1 MPALHAVRPA
11 PQARRTRP
19 PADPEPAGIAPL
31 VERMLGAAMQRFEA
45 EADAARTEAEAV
57 VARATE
63 RSSELLLSVSSL
75 RTMLHAAPGG
85 RLVELA
91 GPQEGAASAI
101 GAWSPSM
108 PGTDRPVTAVGVE
121 DSTQL
126 HTLFWGDDTN
136 RPVRRRLHRWMQRPA
151 T

>member
-19 PADPEPAGIAPL
+19 SADPEPAGIAPL

-75 RTMLHAAPGG
+75 RTMLHAAPAVAP
-85 RLVELA
+85 VELGGPLAALDPWSPPSSGA
-91 GPQEGAASAI
+91 GRAAAI
-101 GAWSPSM
+101 G
-108 PGTDRPVTAVGVE
+108 GDGE
-121 DSTQL
+121 DSAQL

-136 RPVRRRLHRWMQRPA
+136 RPVRRLHRWMQRPA